1 MGFQSRIKPKKSLGQ
16 NFFRNKA
23 LAKHITNL
31 VLEDSPEHITEIGP
45 GKGAF
50 TALFY
55 GATKN
60 MTLVETDVIL
70 SHELT
75 REYKKAT
82 ILHQD
87 FLEIPLTFSPTT
99 YFGSL
104 PYNISKPIIKKIIT
118 SDTFTNPAFFIIQ
131 KEVAEK
137 YANKKTNLLGL
148 MREIYADCKI
158 LLTIKPDN
166 FYPKP
171 KVMSSFIKFVPH
183 NRHDSVNKS
192 ALEKLIRNSFT
203 QPRKTLKNNLRN
215 TKYILLEQEQSL
227 RPSQLTLEQY
237 ISILDRS

>member
-16 NFFRNKA
+16 NFFRNKS
-23 LAKHITNL
+23 LAKHIVNL
-31 VLEDSPEHITEIGP
+31 VLENSPEHITEIGP

-50 TALFY
+50 TSLFY

-70 SHELT
+70 SSELANV
-75 REYKKAT
+75 YKNAT

-158 LLTIKPDN
+158 LLTIKPSN

-171 KVMSSFIKFVPH
+171 NVMSSFIKFIPH
-183 NRHDSVNKS
+183 DRHSSVDKG
-192 ALEKLIRNSFT
+192 ALEKLIRNSFI

-215 TKYILLEQEQSL
+215 TKYLLLEQEHSL

-237 ISILDRS
+237 ISILNRS